1 MPNTHNMLS
10 IGFPAILAS
19 SVHDIKNSLTALRAL
34 LDQLDSAFQDPKP
47 PEFRQLEFET
57 NRMNNSLM
65 QLLTLYKIDLSQFSL
80 TIDEYSTAEILEDV
94 VAQQSTLLSLG
105 HIKLI
110 TECNGDPYCYCDN
123 ALISNALCTL
133 VNNAQRYS
141 KSKVLLSVTEED
153 DYVVFCIEDDGR
165 GYPENLISSDYK
177 QIPQLDLAN
186 GNTGLGLFFT
196 ETIAQLHVKGDKRG
210 FITTDNDSQFGGAR
224 FRLYL
229 P

>member
-1 MPNTHNMLS
+1 MTNTHILS

-34 LDQLDSAFQDPKP
+34 LSQLETVYQNPKP
-47 PEFRQLEFET
+47 TEFRQLEFET
-57 NRMNNSLM
+57 NRMNNCLM

-80 TIDEYSTAEILEDV
+80 SIDEHSAADILEDV
-94 VAQQSTLLSLG
+94 VAQQSTLLSLSN
-105 HIKLI
+105 IQLI
-110 TECNGDPYCYCDN
+110 TECHDELFCYCDN

-133 VNNAQRYS
+133 VNNAQRYCQ
-141 KSKVLLSVTEED
+141 SKVLLSVVQKD
-153 DYVVFCIEDDGR
+153 DYIVFCIEDDGK

-177 QIPQLDLAN
+177 QLPQIDLAN

-196 ETIAQLHVKGDKRG
+196 ETIAQLHIKGDKRG
-210 FITTDNDSQFGGAR
+210 FIMTDNNSQLGGAR
-224 FRLYL
+224 FKLYL

>member
-1 MPNTHNMLS
+1 MSNTQMLS

-34 LDQLDSAFQDPKP
+34 LGQLENAYQEPKP
-47 PEFRQLEFET
+47 TEFRQLEFET

-80 TIDEYSTAEILEDV
+80 SIDEYSAADILEDV
-94 VAQQSTLLSLG
+94 VAQQSTLLSLSN
-105 HIKLI
+105 IQLI
-110 TECNGDPYCYCDN
+110 TECHDELFCYCDN
-123 ALISNALCTL
+123 ALVSNALCTL
-133 VNNAQRYS
+133 VNNAQRYCR
-141 KSKVLLSVTEED
+141 SKVVLSVVQED
-153 DYVVFCIEDDGR
+153 DYVVFCIEDDGK
-165 GYPENLISSDYK
+165 GYPESLLSSSQK
-177 QIPQLDLAN
+177 QLPRIDLAN

-210 FITTDNDSQFGGAR
+210 FILTDNNSRFGGAR
-224 FRLYL
+224 FKLYL

>member
-1 MPNTHNMLS
+1 MTNTHILS

-34 LDQLDSAFQDPKP
+34 LSQLENVYRDPKP
-47 PEFRQLEFET
+47 TEFRQLEFET
-57 NRMNNSLM
+57 NRMNNCLM

-80 TIDEYSTAEILEDV
+80 TIDEHSVADILEDV

-105 HIKLI
+105 NIQLI
-110 TECNGDPYCYCDN
+110 TECHDELFCYCDN

-133 VNNAQRYS
+133 VNNAQRYCL
-141 KSKVLLSVTEED
+141 SKVVLSVVQED
-153 DYVVFCIEDDGR
+153 DYIVFCIEDDGK

-177 QIPQLDLAN
+177 QLPQIDLAN

-196 ETIAQLHVKGDKRG
+196 ETIAQLHIKGDKRG
-210 FITTDNDSQFGGAR
+210 FIMTDNNSQFGGAR
-224 FRLYL
+224 FKLYL

>member
-1 MPNTHNMLS
+1 MSNTHMLS

-34 LDQLDSAFQDPKP
+34 LGQLENVYQDPKP
-47 PEFRQLEFET
+47 TEFRQLEFET
-57 NRMNNSLM
+57 NRMNNCLM

-80 TIDEYSTAEILEDV
+80 AIDEHSAADILEDI

-105 HIKLI
+105 NIQLI
-110 TECNGDPYCYCDN
+110 TECHDELFCYCDN

-133 VNNAQRYS
+133 VNNAQRYCL
-141 KSKVLLSVTEED
+141 SKVLLSVVQED
-153 DYVVFCIEDDGR
+153 DYIVFCIEDDGK

-177 QIPQLDLAN
+177 QLPQIDLAN

-210 FITTDNDSQFGGAR
+210 FIITDNNSQFGGAR
-224 FRLYL
+224 FKLYL

>member
-1 MPNTHNMLS
+1 MLS

-34 LDQLDSAFQDPKP
+34 LSQLENVYQDPKP
-47 PEFRQLEFET
+47 TEFRQLEFET
-57 NRMNNSLM
+57 NRMNNCLM

-80 TIDEYSTAEILEDV
+80 SIDEHSAADILEDV
-94 VAQQSTLLSLG
+94 VAQQSTLLSLSN
-105 HIKLI
+105 IQLI
-110 TECNGDPYCYCDN
+110 TECHDDLFCYCDN

-133 VNNAQRYS
+133 VNNAQRYCLS
-141 KSKVLLSVTEED
+141 KILLSVAQED
-153 DYVVFCIEDDGR
+153 DYIVFCIEDDGK

-177 QIPQLDLAN
+177 QLPQIDLAN

-210 FITTDNDSQFGGAR
+210 FIVTDNNSQFGGAR
-224 FRLYL
+224 FKLYL

>member
-1 MPNTHNMLS
+1 MSNNQMLS

-34 LDQLDSAFQDPKP
+34 IGQLEHIYQDPKP
-47 PEFRQLEFET
+47 AEFRQLEFET
-57 NRMNNSLM
+57 NRMNNCLM

-80 TIDEYSTAEILEDV
+80 TIDEHSVADILEDI

-105 HIKLI
+105 TIQLI
-110 TECNGDPYCYCDN
+110 TECHDDLYCYCDN

-133 VNNAQRYS
+133 VNNAQRYCL
-141 KSKVLLSVTEED
+141 SKVLLSVAQED
-153 DYVVFCIEDDGR
+153 DYIVFCIEDDGK
-165 GYPENLISSDYK
+165 GYPENLISPDYK
-177 QIPQLDLAN
+177 QLPQIDLAN

-210 FITTDNDSQFGGAR
+210 FIITDNNSQFGGAR
-224 FRLYL
+224 FKLYL

>member
-1 MPNTHNMLS
+1 MSNTPMLA

-34 LDQLDSAFQDPKP
+34 IDQLEHVYQDQKP
-47 PEFRQLEFET
+47 NEFRQLEFEI

-80 TIDEYSTAEILEDV
+80 TIDEHSAADILEDV

-105 HIKLI
+105 NIQLI
-110 TECNGDPYCYCDN
+110 TECQGDLFCYCDN

-133 VNNAQRYS
+133 VNNAQRYCQ
-141 KSKVLLSVTEED
+141 SKVVLTVTQED

-165 GYPENLISSDYK
+165 GYPANLISSDYK
-177 QIPQLDLAN
+177 QLPQIDLAN

-196 ETIAQLHVKGDKRG
+196 ETIAQLHVQGDKQG
-210 FITTDNDSQFGGAR
+210 FITTDNNSQFGGAR
-224 FRLYL
+224 FKLHL

>member
-1 MPNTHNMLS
+1 MTNTHILS

-34 LDQLDSAFQDPKP
+34 LSQLETVYQDPKP
-47 PEFRQLEFET
+47 TEFRQLEFET
-57 NRMNNSLM
+57 NRMNNCLM

-80 TIDEYSTAEILEDV
+80 SIDEHSAADILEDV
-94 VAQQSTLLSLG
+94 VAQQSTLLSLSN
-105 HIKLI
+105 IQLI
-110 TECNGDPYCYCDN
+110 TECHDELFCYCDN

-133 VNNAQRYS
+133 VNNAQRYCQ
-141 KSKVLLSVTEED
+141 SKVLLSVVQED
-153 DYVVFCIEDDGR
+153 DYIVFCIEDDGR

-177 QIPQLDLAN
+177 QLPQIDLAN

-196 ETIAQLHVKGDKRG
+196 ETIAQLHIKGDKRG
-210 FITTDNDSQFGGAR
+210 FIMTDNNSQFGGAR
-224 FRLYL
+224 FKLYL